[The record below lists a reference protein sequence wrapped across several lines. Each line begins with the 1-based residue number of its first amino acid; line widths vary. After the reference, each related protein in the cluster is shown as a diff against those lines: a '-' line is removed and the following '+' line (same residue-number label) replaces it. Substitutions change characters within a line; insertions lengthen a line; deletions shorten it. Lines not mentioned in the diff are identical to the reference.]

1 MSTETKTV
9 YQLDRHHCY
18 LCTTVA
24 DRDPLDENNWLIPAG
39 CVETAPPQTGKN
51 QTAQWQAES
60 QTWHIIPDYRGQT
73 AYRTDIGQHDG
84 IAADTVTEPGAL
96 PAGLTIE
103 PPPSSL
109 HTWDGKAWVLDAE
122 TAAAL
127 KQAQQEE
134 MWTRI
139 KAKREEQRYGG
150 AYIPA
155 LKKWLQTDE
164 PSRTQYLQLQLLEA
178 KGLFKQPVRW
188 KTMDNSFIGLDAAAV
203 TAIALQIMD
212 NEQADFANAER
223 HKAAME
229 KVEHPLEYDYSDGW
243 TANYE
248 QSAAE
253 LEETEK

>member
-51 QTAQWQAES
+51 QTAQWQPES
-60 QTWHIIPDYRGQT
+60 QTWRIIPDYRGQT

-96 PAGLTIE
+96 PEGLTIE

-155 LKKWLQTDE
+155 LKKWLQSDE

-212 NEQADFANAER
+212 NEQVDFANAER
-223 HKAAME
+223 HRAAML
-229 KVEHPLEYDYSDGW
+229 KADNPLDYDYSDGW
-243 TANYE
+243 TEIY
-248 QSAAE
+248 QAA
-253 LEETEK
+253 

>member
-73 AYRTDIGQHDG
+73 AYRTDTWQHDG
-84 IAADTVTEPGAL
+84 IAADTVTEPGEL
-96 PAGLTIE
+96 PAGLIIE

-109 HTWDGKAWVLDAE
+109 HTWDGKAWVLDK
-122 TAAAL
+122 AAAQAR
-127 KQAQQEE
+127 KAAQQDE
-134 MWTRI
+134 MWERI
-139 KAKREEQRYGG
+139 KAKRYDNLRHGVFVKSVG
-150 AYIPA
+150 
-155 LKKWLQTDE
+155 KWFYTNDE
-164 PSRTQYLQLQLLEA
+164 SRTQYILLRTM
-178 KGLFKQPVRW
+178 KTLPPNLKW
-188 KTMDNSFIGLDAAAV
+188 KTMENDFVLMTRELLDEMTTQMV
-203 TAIALQIMD
+203 LD
-212 NEQADFANAER
+212 EQADFANAER
-223 HKAAME
+223 HKAAMLKAE
-229 KVEHPLEYDYSDGW
+229 NPLEYDYSGGW

-248 QSAAE
+248 QPAAE
-253 LEETEK
+253 LEEAEK

>member
-24 DRDPLDENNWLIPAG
+24 DRDPMVENNWLIPAG

-60 QTWHIIPDYRGQT
+60 QTWRIIPDYRGQT
-73 AYRTDIGQHDG
+73 AYRTDTWQHDG

-96 PAGLTIE
+96 PEGLTIE

-139 KAKREEQRYGG
+139 KAKREAQRYGG

-188 KTMDNSFIGLDAAAV
+188 KTMDNSFIALDAAAV

-212 NEQADFANAER
+212 NEQVDFANAER
-223 HKAAME
+223 HRAAML
-229 KVEHPLEYDYSDGW
+229 KADNPLDYDYSDGW
-243 TANYE
+243 TEIY
-248 QSAAE
+248 QAA
-253 LEETEK
+253 

>member
-18 LCTTVA
+18 LCTTAA

-51 QTAQWQAES
+51 QVAQWQQES
-60 QTWHIIPDYRGQT
+60 QTWRIIPDYRGQT
-73 AYRTDIGQHDG
+73 AYRTDTWQHDG
-84 IAADTVTEPGAL
+84 IAADTVTEPGEL

-103 PPPSSL
+103 PPPSAL

-212 NEQADFANAER
+212 NEQVDFANAER
-223 HKAAME
+223 HRAAML
-229 KVEHPLEYDYSDGW
+229 KADNPLDYDYSDGW
-243 TANYE
+243 TEIY
-248 QSAAE
+248 QAA
-253 LEETEK
+253 

>member
-1 MSTETKTV
+1 MSNETKTV

-60 QTWHIIPDYRGQT
+60 QTWRIIPDYRGQT
-73 AYRTDIGQHDG
+73 AYRTDTWQHDG
-84 IAADTVTEPGAL
+84 IAADTVTEPGEL

-223 HKAAME
+223 HRAAML
-229 KVEHPLEYDYSDGW
+229 KADNPLDYDYSDGW
-243 TANYE
+243 TEIY
-248 QSAAE
+248 QAA
-253 LEETEK
+253 

>member
-9 YQLDRHHCY
+9 YQLDYQNCFV
-18 LCTTVA
+18 CATVA
-24 DRDPLDENNWLIPAG
+24 DADPMQPGNWLIPAG
-39 CVETAPPQTGKN
+39 CVEVAPPETGKN
-51 QTAQWQAES
+51 QTAQWQQDS
-60 QTWHIIPDYRGQT
+60 QTWRIIPDYRGQT
-73 AYRTDIGQHDG
+73 AYRTNIGQHDG
-84 IAADTVTEPGAL
+84 IAADTVTEPGEL

-122 TAAAL
+122 TTATL

-223 HKAAME
+223 HRAAML
-229 KVEHPLEYDYSDGW
+229 KADNPLDYDYSGGW
-243 TANYE
+243 TANY
-248 QSAAE
+248 ATAE
-253 LEETEK
+253 AREGTK

>member
-1 MSTETKTV
+1 MSNETRTV

-18 LCTTVA
+18 LCTTAA

-39 CVETAPPQTGKN
+39 CVESAPPQTGKN

-60 QTWHIIPDYRGQT
+60 QTWRIIPDYRGQT
-73 AYRTDIGQHDG
+73 AYRTDTWQHDG

-96 PAGLTIE
+96 PEGLTIE

-150 AYIPA
+150 AYIPS
-155 LKKWLQTDE
+155 LKKWLQSDE

-223 HKAAME
+223 HRAAML
-229 KVEHPLEYDYSDGW
+229 KADNPLDYDYSGGW
-243 TANYE
+243 TANY
-248 QSAAE
+248 ATA
-253 LEETEK
+253 TER

>member
-1 MSTETKTV
+1 MTIYYKDNAFYNDDLGAV
-9 YQLDRHHCY
+9 
-18 LCTTVA
+18 
-24 DRDPLDENNWLIPAG
+24 PAG
-39 CVETAPPQTGKN
+39 AVEISERQH
-51 QTAQWQAES
+51 AELLAALNAGCL
-60 QTWHIIPDYRGQT
+60 ILPDLS
-73 AYRTDIGQHDG
+73 
-84 IAADTVTEPGAL
+84 VTP
-96 PAGLTIE
+96 

-109 HTWDGKAWVLDAE
+109 HTWDGKTWVLDK
-122 TAAAL
+122 AAAQQH
-127 KQAQQEE
+127 KAVQQEE

-248 QSAAE
+248 QPAAE

>member
-1 MSTETKTV
+1 MSNETKTV

-18 LCTTVA
+18 LCTTAA
-24 DRDPLDENNWLIPAG
+24 DRDPLAENNWLIPAG

-51 QTAQWQAES
+51 QAAQWQYDS
-60 QTWHIIPDYRGQT
+60 QTWRIIPDYRGQT

-84 IAADTVTEPGAL
+84 IAADTVTEPGEL

-109 HTWDGKAWVLDAE
+109 HTWDAAKKTWVLDK
-122 TAAAL
+122 AAAQAR
-127 KQAQQEE
+127 KAAQQEE

-223 HKAAME
+223 HRAAML
-229 KVEHPLEYDYSDGW
+229 KADNPLDYDYSGGW
-243 TANYE
+243 TANY
-248 QSAAE
+248 APA
-253 LEETEK
+253 TER